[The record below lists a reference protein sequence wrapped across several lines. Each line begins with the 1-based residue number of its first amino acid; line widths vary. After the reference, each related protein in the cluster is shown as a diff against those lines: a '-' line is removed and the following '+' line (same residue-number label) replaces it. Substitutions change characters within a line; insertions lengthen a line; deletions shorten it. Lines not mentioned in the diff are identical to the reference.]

1 MSKSKHKPS
10 VSKADRAKAPQDLL
24 DKADRAKGDPPPERP
39 EPLHQEPPTPVAN
52 PIKPTANEL
61 TPEARCLDEIK
72 DVLDK
77 YGMTL
82 GVRHVEFSVRPR
94 GEQ

>member
-1 MSKSKHKPS
+1 MQELI
-10 VSKADRAKAPQDLL
+10 DR
-24 DKADRAKGDPPPERP
+24 ADRAKGDPPPDRP
-39 EPLHQEPPTPVAN
+39 AETAPQAPPPPVAD
-52 PIKPTANEL
+52 P
-61 TPEARCLDEIK
+61 TPEAKCLAEIK

-94 GEQ
+94 GEG

>member
-10 VSKADRAKAPQDLL
+10 VSKADRAKALQDLL

-39 EPLHQEPPTPVAN
+39 VEPPTPAQAPVAN
-52 PIKPTANEL
+52 P
-61 TPEARCLDEIK
+61 TPETKCLAEIK

-94 GEQ
+94 GEQP

>member
-1 MSKSKHKPS
+1 MSKSKHKPQ
-10 VSKADRAKAPQDLL
+10 VSKADRAKALQDLL
-24 DKADRAKGDPPPERP
+24 NKADRAKGDPPPDP
-39 EPLHQEPPTPVAN
+39 APAQAAPPVAN
-52 PIKPTANEL
+52 P
-61 TPEARCLDEIK
+61 TPEAKCLAEIK

-94 GEQ
+94 SEQP

>member
-10 VSKADRAKAPQDLL
+10 VSKADRAKALQDLL

-39 EPLHQEPPTPVAN
+39 AESPTPAQGGVAD
-52 PIKPTANEL
+52 P
-61 TPEARCLDEIK
+61 TPEAKCLAEIK

>member
-10 VSKADRAKAPQDLL
+10 VSKADRAKALQDLL
-24 DKADRAKGDPPPERP
+24 DKADRAKGDPPPEP
-39 EPLHQEPPTPVAN
+39 TAPLHQEPPSPVAT
-52 PIKPTANEL
+52 P
-61 TPEARCLDEIK
+61 TPEAQCLAEIK

-82 GVRHVEFSVRPR
+82 GVRHLEFSVRPR

>member
-10 VSKADRAKAPQDLL
+10 VSKADRAKALQDLL
-24 DKADRAKGDPPPERP
+24 DKADRAKGDPPPE
-39 EPLHQEPPTPVAN
+39 PTSVSPGAPSPVAT
-52 PIKPTANEL
+52 P
-61 TPEARCLDEIK
+61 TPEAQCLAEIK
-72 DVLDK
+72 GVLDK

-82 GVRHVEFSVRPR
+82 GVRHLEFSVRPR

>member
-10 VSKADRAKAPQDLL
+10 VSKADRAKALQDLL

-39 EPLHQEPPTPVAN
+39 DESTTPAPPPVVD
-52 PIKPTANEL
+52 P
-61 TPEARCLDEIK
+61 TPEANCLAEIE

-77 YGMTL
+77 
-82 GVRHVEFSVRPR
+82 
-94 GEQ
+94 